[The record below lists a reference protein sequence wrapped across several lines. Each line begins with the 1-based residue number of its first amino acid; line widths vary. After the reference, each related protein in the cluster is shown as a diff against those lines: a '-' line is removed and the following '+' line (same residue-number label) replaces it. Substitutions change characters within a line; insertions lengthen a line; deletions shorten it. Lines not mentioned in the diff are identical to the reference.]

1 MLLSTEYFWL
11 AIIYSKFVYSS
22 KVSPDTKLL
31 HRLHMEKDEVYGTVI
46 VSKLLR
52 DYYRKYFWCMDLTTG
67 TGIIHN
73 PFRFMIRYLVLPG
86 RTGSLMIT
94 CCESF
99 YLMYVFCSTT
109 QFRLNLISLSYRY
122 TIYTNRSPTNLLLF
136 AHNPISPRKQ
146 HHDENCP
153 ILHGCSGLVGSV

>member
-1 MLLSTEYFWL
+1 MSRCRCQESGLHILQSSFRHGGGQLLLSTEYFWF

-67 TGIIHN
+67 TGTGIIHN

-86 RTGSLMIT
+86 RT
-94 CCESF
+94 
-99 YLMYVFCSTT
+99 V
-109 QFRLNLISLSYRY
+109 
-122 TIYTNRSPTNLLLF
+122 P
-136 AHNPISPRKQ
+136 
-146 HHDENCP
+146 
-153 ILHGCSGLVGSV
+153 VV